1 MYANNEYDIKIRLYM
16 FYSTMQSSRSGRKL
30 NQAVQNTSRA
40 VASTGKVVGM
50 YLKNI
55 MNLLFSGNYNYIFI

>member
-1 MYANNEYDIKIRLYM
+1 
-16 FYSTMQSSRSGRKL
+16 MQSSRSGRKL

-50 YLKNI
+50 FENNLYSFPVNFNYHCKLLQLIINKN
-55 MNLLFSGNYNYIFI
+55 LFI

>member
-1 MYANNEYDIKIRLYM
+1 M
-16 FYSTMQSSRSGRKL
+16 FCSTMQTSRSGRKL

-50 YLKNI
+50 Y
-55 MNLLFSGNYNYIFI
+55 

>member
-1 MYANNEYDIKIRLYM
+1 
-16 FYSTMQSSRSGRKL
+16 MQSSRSGRKL

-55 MNLLFSGNYNYIFI
+55 MNLLFLNNYNYLFN

>member
-1 MYANNEYDIKIRLYM
+1 M
-16 FYSTMQSSRSGRKL
+16 FNSTMQSSRSGRKL

-50 YLKNI
+50 CNNI
-55 MNLLFSGNYNYIFI
+55 NYNYFFCDDNIVFIYYRRCYFTS